1 MGGTHSSVW
10 FVLLPFSN
18 GEGSFLGLHFL
29 KIAIVWKYTLHLFG
43 AWSSNRPLKDR
54 TGFLPVLHTVR
65 YFCET
70 FIQPVRVSF
79 LHNYRT
85 VLLNSIPYGTSSKP
99 SFSPYGFH
107 FYTTTVRSR
116 AFWMQYSKGVYR
128 TVQYFTFTYKGR
140 GFLALWLDPTPFS
153 LGHACSHVLPQY
165 HHFQPDPP
173 KMSCQLSSVQKF
185 WIPYGC

>member
-1 MGGTHSSVW
+1 MGGEHSSVW

-18 GEGSFLGLHFL
+18 GEGSFFGLHFL

-54 TGFLPVLHTVR
+54 TGS
-65 YFCET
+65 YQFC
-70 FIQPVRVSF
+70 
-79 LHNYRT
+79 
-85 VLLNSIPYGTSSKP
+85 IPYGTSAKP

-107 FYTTTVRSR
+107 FYTTTVRSFWIQYR
-116 AFWMQYSKGVYR
+116 TVLLRNLHSARTGFILHNYHTVFWMQYSKGVYR

-173 KMSCQLSSVQKF
+173 KMSWQLSSVQKF

>member
-1 MGGTHSSVW
+1 MAQGGSYNHSSVW

-18 GEGSFLGLHFL
+18 GEGSFFGLHFL
-29 KIAIVWKYTLHLFG
+29 KIAIVGNIHCICFG
-43 AWSSNRPLKDR
+43 GAFMIIQSSTQDR

-85 VLLNSIPYGTSSKP
+85 V
-99 SFSPYGFH
+99 
-107 FYTTTVRSR
+107 
-116 AFWMQYSKGVYR
+116 FWMQYSKGVYR

-140 GFLALWLDPTPFS
+140 GFLALWLNPTPFS
-153 LGHACSHVLPQY
+153 LGHACSHVLPQS

>member
-1 MGGTHSSVW
+1 MGGGTLISLVR
-10 FVLLPFSN
+10 FVTFFQRGGFILRPSFSQDCN
-18 GEGSFLGLHFL
+18 C
-29 KIAIVWKYTLHLFG
+29 WKYTLHLFG

-79 LHNYRT
+79 LHNYHT
-85 VLLNSIPYGTSSKP
+85 V
-99 SFSPYGFH
+99 
-107 FYTTTVRSR
+107 
-116 AFWMQYSKGVYR
+116 FWMQYSKGVYR

-153 LGHACSHVLPQY
+153 LGHACLHMLPQS

-185 WIPYGC
+185 SIPYGC

>member
-1 MGGTHSSVW
+1 MGGGNTHQFGSFCYLFPTGRVHSSAFIFLQDCNCLEIYIAFVW
-10 FVLLPFSN
+10 SMIIQSSTQRPY
-18 GEGSFLGLHFL
+18 GL
-29 KIAIVWKYTLHLFG
+29 
-43 AWSSNRPLKDR
+43 
-54 TGFLPVLHTVR
+54 LPVLHTVR

-85 VLLNSIPYGTSSKP
+85 V
-99 SFSPYGFH
+99 
-107 FYTTTVRSR
+107 
-116 AFWMQYSKGVYR
+116 FWMQYSKGVYR

-153 LGHACSHVLPQY
+153 LGHACSHVLPQS